1 MALCRRTTAFT
12 RTRLLFCSAACLL
25 AFLPERL
32 RGCAAAA
39 FPATATS
46 TESGSVVF
54 GSRGGE
60 GVRAPSPLDSDEDAT
75 LLSISEEVLDE
86 TAVEL
91 AQVLPVEVLVKG
103 ELEGVDEF
111 VIPRAGRAKL
121 VRFGIANCHGFCF
134 ATMDKKFRPSNAWDG
149 S

>member
-1 MALCRRTTAFT
+1 M
-12 RTRLLFCSAACLL
+12 
-25 AFLPERL
+25 
-32 RGCAAAA
+32 
-39 FPATATS
+39 
-46 TESGSVVF
+46 VF

-111 VIPRAGRAKL
+111 VIPRAGRPK
-121 VRFGIANCHGFCF
+121 RHANCHGFCF
-134 ATMDKKFRPSNAWDG
+134 ATMD
-149 S
+149 

>member
-1 MALCRRTTAFT
+1 M
-12 RTRLLFCSAACLL
+12 
-25 AFLPERL
+25 
-32 RGCAAAA
+32 
-39 FPATATS
+39 
-46 TESGSVVF
+46 VF

-121 VRFGIANCHGFCF
+121 VRFGIANCHGF
-134 ATMDKKFRPSNAWDG
+134 ATMFKKFRPSNAWDG

>member
-1 MALCRRTTAFT
+1 M
-12 RTRLLFCSAACLL
+12 
-25 AFLPERL
+25 
-32 RGCAAAA
+32 
-39 FPATATS
+39 
-46 TESGSVVF
+46 VF

-121 VRFGIANCHGFCF
+121 VRFGIANCHVRDDVQEIQTVKCVGWKLSFF
-134 ATMDKKFRPSNAWDG
+134 
-149 S
+149 

>member
-1 MALCRRTTAFT
+1 
-12 RTRLLFCSAACLL
+12 
-25 AFLPERL
+25 
-32 RGCAAAA
+32 
-39 FPATATS
+39 
-46 TESGSVVF
+46 VVF

-75 LLSISEEVLDE
+75 LLSISEEVDE

-121 VRFGIANCHGFCF
+121 VRFGIVVMAF
-134 ATMDKKFRPSNAWDG
+134 ASRRCSRNSDRQMRGMEVEFLLKCMSFL
-149 S
+149 

>member
-1 MALCRRTTAFT
+1 MA
-12 RTRLLFCSAACLL
+12 
-25 AFLPERL
+25 
-32 RGCAAAA
+32 
-39 FPATATS
+39 
-46 TESGSVVF
+46 F

-75 LLSISEEVLDE
+75 LLSISEEVDE

-134 ATMDKKFRPSNAWDG
+134 ATMFKKFRRPSNAWDG
-149 S
+149 SEFLLKCMSFL

>member
-1 MALCRRTTAFT
+1 
-12 RTRLLFCSAACLL
+12 
-25 AFLPERL
+25 
-32 RGCAAAA
+32 
-39 FPATATS
+39 
-46 TESGSVVF
+46 
-54 GSRGGE
+54 
-60 GVRAPSPLDSDEDAT
+60 LDSDEDAT

-121 VRFGIANCHGFCF
+121 VRFGIVVMAF
-134 ATMDKKFRPSNAWDG
+134 ASRRCSRNSDRQMRGMEVEFLLKCMSFL
-149 S
+149 

>member
-1 MALCRRTTAFT
+1 
-12 RTRLLFCSAACLL
+12 
-25 AFLPERL
+25 
-32 RGCAAAA
+32 
-39 FPATATS
+39 
-46 TESGSVVF
+46 
-54 GSRGGE
+54 
-60 GVRAPSPLDSDEDAT
+60 LDSDEDAT

-121 VRFGIANCHGFCF
+121 VRFGIVVMAF
-134 ATMDKKFRPSNAWDG
+134 ASRRCSRNSDRQMRGMEVEVLLKCMSFL
-149 S
+149 